1 MEFSRALG
9 APIDSLPCPEC
20 RIVPDDAQDIV
31 NSMHVDGGAHAGTVL
46 EDTIVVADNDDIQEI
61 PDGQPHEDDVRILRM
76 SEIPCPFG
84 LNSPEFYENHVH
96 PSAEALAVIAEGAA
110 LDEQEES
117 EEEDKESEEE
127 DEESEEEDKEEDAEL
142 NDAGD
147 ESNVR
152 FLDAGDESNVRF
164 LDSLHGEDKEEEDE
178 DLDEESDPPSEI
190 RAAFSAAEIRAARNA
205 ADDPDSDNVP
215 VVNLVPGSDLLQ
227 RGGAGGGGKGG
238 GKDGANLVPVRRL
251 VRLRQHRPAKATSKA
266 AGPAEATSKA
276 TGPAKATS
284 KAAGPA
290 KATAKAKGKAKSKA
304 AGGGGKGGGKGGGD
318 APAATTAKA
327 AAAPNAS
334 AQAAGEPTSETAG
347 PPHAAKAAAT
357 FWDHPIPAAAAAA
370 AAKATGAPEATSK
383 AAAAAKAPTKATG
396 APKATSKAAAQA
408 AATTAAT
415 AATAA
420 IDEPPATD
428 AALAVDPRYSPVTV
442 QCDMCGNQAVPLVTA
457 RIMSKRKGTWK
468 CAKCNSS
475 LSKVYRS
482 ETTEATAGLLLMPE
496 EQKNEFWLKVHTCC
510 SAEEIRNTV
519 ATYSIVK
526 ENKQER
532 FFHNDGK
539 FLPLAVWSRKGFDAD
554 RISNLSTDNDRRV
567 DRVLGMT
574 YRVEIMC
581 TGNRGSQSSTA
592 TETLQVTQTPKAAKS
607 STDEVKRLAGEL
619 ERMKKKQKLES
630 NACKS
635 FADDIKK
642 CGTQITA
649 CKDMLMQHADVYGQ
663 AVHTQS
669 NNLFG
674 KFEVLRG
681 KLASDAAA
689 KDAPPT

>member
-1 MEFSRALG
+1 M
-9 APIDSLPCPEC
+9 
-20 RIVPDDAQDIV
+20 VPDDAQDMV
-31 NSMHVDGGAHAGTVL
+31 NSMQVAGTV
-46 EDTIVVADNDDIQEI
+46 DTIVVNDDTQES
-61 PDGQPHEDDVRILRM
+61 PDGQVPW
-76 SEIPCPFG
+76 CPFG
-84 LNSPEFYENHVH
+84 LDSPELHENQVH
-96 PSAEALAVIAEGAA
+96 PSAEALAVIAEGT
-110 LDEQEES
+110 L
-117 EEEDKESEEE
+117 
-127 DEESEEEDKEEDAEL
+127 
-142 NDAGD
+142 
-147 ESNVR
+147 
-152 FLDAGDESNVRF
+152 LDAGDHLLDARIDAHRSEQARIDARIDIQNEEARIDAVDASNVRF
-164 LDSLHGEDKEEEDE
+164 LDSLHAEDSLHAVDSLHAE

-190 RAAFSAAEIRAARNA
+190 RAAFSAAEIRAARDG

-215 VVNLVPGSDLLQ
+215 VVNLVPGSDLMQ

-276 TGPAKATS
+276 AGPAKATS

-290 KATAKAKGKAKSKA
+290 KAIAKAKGKAKSKS

-347 PPHAAKAAAT
+347 PPQAAKAAAT
-357 FWDHPIPAAAAAA
+357 FWDHPILQQA
-370 AAKATGAPEATSK
+370 AAKATDAPKATSK

-482 ETTEATAGLLLMPE
+482 ETSETAAGLLLMPE
-496 EQKNEFWLKVHTCC
+496 EQKNEFWLKVQTCC

-554 RISNLSTDNDRRV
+554 RISTLSTDNDRRV

-581 TGNRGSQSSTA
+581 TGNRGSQGTTA
-592 TETLQVTQTPKAAKS
+592 TETLQVTHTPKAAKS

-642 CGTQITA
+642 CGTQVAA
-649 CKDMLMQHADVYGQ
+649 CKAMLMQHADVYGQ

-674 KFEVLRG
+674 KFEFLRG
-681 KLASDAAA
+681 KLASDEAA

>member
-1 MEFSRALG
+1 M
-9 APIDSLPCPEC
+9 
-20 RIVPDDAQDIV
+20 VPDDAQDMV
-31 NSMHVDGGAHAGTVL
+31 NNMQVAGTV
-46 EDTIVVADNDDIQEI
+46 DPIVVNDDTQES
-61 PDGQPHEDDVRILRM
+61 PDGQV
-76 SEIPCPFG
+76 PCPFG
-84 LNSPEFYENHVH
+84 LDSPELHENQVH
-96 PSAEALAVIAEGAA
+96 PSAEALAVIAEGT
-110 LDEQEES
+110 L
-117 EEEDKESEEE
+117 
-127 DEESEEEDKEEDAEL
+127 
-142 NDAGD
+142 
-147 ESNVR
+147 
-152 FLDAGDESNVRF
+152 LDAGDHLLDARIDAHRSEQARIDARIDIQNEEARIDAVDASNVRF
-164 LDSLHGEDKEEEDE
+164 LDSLHAEDSLHAVESLHAE

-190 RAAFSAAEIRAARNA
+190 RAAFSAAEIRAARDA

-215 VVNLVPGSDLLQ
+215 VGNLVPGSDLLQ

-276 TGPAKATS
+276 AGPAKATS

-290 KATAKAKGKAKSKA
+290 KATANAKGKANSKA

-347 PPHAAKAAAT
+347 PPQAAKAAAT
-357 FWDHPIPAAAAAA
+357 FWDHPILRQA
-370 AAKATGAPEATSK
+370 AAKATGAPNATSK
-383 AAAAAKAPTKATG
+383 AATAAKAPTKATG

-428 AALAVDPRYSPVTV
+428 ADLAVDPRYSPVTV

-457 RIMSKRKGTWK
+457 RIMSKKKGTWK
-468 CAKCNSS
+468 CAKCNCS
-475 LSKVYRS
+475 LAKVYRS
-482 ETTEATAGLLLMPE
+482 ETSDTAAGLLIMPE
-496 EQKNEFWLKVHTCC
+496 KQKNEFWLKVHTCC
-510 SAEEIRNTV
+510 SAEEIRTAV

-554 RISNLSTDNDRRV
+554 RISTLSTDSDRRV

-581 TGNRGSQSSTA
+581 TGNRGSQGTTA
-592 TETLQVTQTPKAAKS
+592 TETLQVTHTPKAAKS

-642 CGTQITA
+642 CGTQVAA
-649 CKDMLMQHADVYGQ
+649 CKAMFMQHADVYGQ

-674 KFEVLRG
+674 KFEFLRG
-681 KLASDAAA
+681 KLASDEAA

>member
-1 MEFSRALG
+1 M
-9 APIDSLPCPEC
+9 
-20 RIVPDDAQDIV
+20 VPDDAQDMV
-31 NSMHVDGGAHAGTVL
+31 NSMQVAGTV
-46 EDTIVVADNDDIQEI
+46 DTIVVNDDTQES
-61 PDGQPHEDDVRILRM
+61 PDGQVPW
-76 SEIPCPFG
+76 PFG
-84 LNSPEFYENHVH
+84 LDSPELHENQVH
-96 PSAEALAVIAEGAA
+96 PSAEALAVIAEGT
-110 LDEQEES
+110 L
-117 EEEDKESEEE
+117 
-127 DEESEEEDKEEDAEL
+127 
-142 NDAGD
+142 
-147 ESNVR
+147 
-152 FLDAGDESNVRF
+152 LDAGDHLLDARIDARRSEQARIDARIDIQNEEARIDAVDASNVRF
-164 LDSLHGEDKEEEDE
+164 LDSLHAEDSLHAVDSLHAE

-190 RAAFSAAEIRAARNA
+190 RSAFSAAEIRAARDA

-215 VVNLVPGSDLLQ
+215 VVNLVPGSDLMQ

-276 TGPAKATS
+276 AGPAKATS

-290 KATAKAKGKAKSKA
+290 KAIAKAKGKAKSKS

-334 AQAAGEPTSETAG
+334 AQAAGETAG
-347 PPHAAKAAAT
+347 PPQAAKAAAT
-357 FWDHPIPAAAAAA
+357 FWDHPILQQA
-370 AAKATGAPEATSK
+370 AAKATDAPKATSK

-482 ETTEATAGLLLMPE
+482 ETSETAAGLLLMPE
-496 EQKNEFWLKVHTCC
+496 EQKNEFWLKVQTCC

-607 STDEVKRLAGEL
+607 SNDEVKRLAGEL
-619 ERMKKKQKLES
+619 ERMKKKQKVES

-642 CGTQITA
+642 CGTQVAA
-649 CKDMLMQHADVYGQ
+649 CKAMLMQHADVYGQ